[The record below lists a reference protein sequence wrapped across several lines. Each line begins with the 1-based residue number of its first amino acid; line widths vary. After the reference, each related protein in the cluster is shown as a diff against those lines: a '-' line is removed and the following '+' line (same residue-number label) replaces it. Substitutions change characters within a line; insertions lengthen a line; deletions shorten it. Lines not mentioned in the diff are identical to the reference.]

1 MNYNCKKFNFSQ
13 SLSKEERAKT
23 ARRKKRAGAQGQQV
37 VANTKKAKVRTAK
50 EGGMIR
56 ENHKGCG
63 AVMGGRRKKTLY
75 VRGTKNG

>member
-1 MNYNCKKFNFSQ
+1 M
-13 SLSKEERAKT
+13 
-23 ARRKKRAGAQGQQV
+23 

-75 VRGTKNG
+75 VRGTKSG